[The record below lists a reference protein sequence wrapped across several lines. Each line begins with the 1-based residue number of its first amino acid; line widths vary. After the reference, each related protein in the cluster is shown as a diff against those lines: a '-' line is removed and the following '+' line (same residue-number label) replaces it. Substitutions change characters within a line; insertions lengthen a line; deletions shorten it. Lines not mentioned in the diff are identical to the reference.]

1 MPAFGRYEK
10 KGVEKKPPVD
20 DIPQWQKVFEQVMA
34 EDLAATKKPVR
45 WNFLKDNEGMFT
57 LGLTLDPA
65 LRTAIA
71 LSAKKDPVKFL
82 RENKISEKDY
92 IDGFDDIAKGIESGS
107 HALTTSI
114 GDLLFMGTDFLSN
127 SEFRDKFNE
136 VMEKERP
143 DDPESWIGDLT
154 SIMIQFGV
162 PSTLIFKVASR
173 AKSVHKIK
181 ALLEKMGTSKASK
194 IAQRVI
200 RDGAIVGATDFIAS
214 GPGRTVPPLFQKMED
229 TSKLSGRKKAA
240 ADFRNRIRFG
250 AEGMILGGLFPIVGK
265 GIQQTYKWFGRPVG
279 EATLGL
285 GFKGLG
291 KVTSGASYLLARTPG
306 VSEAGSAIAKAT
318 SVSTGFALKRMIAP
332 FVGRTF
338 KQMPPFQEW
347 RMGSVTSKN
356 LTERRL
362 KRVDNVLSWFRS
374 FGKYPADI

>member
-143 DDPESWIGDLT
+143 DDPESWQG
-154 SIMIQFGV
+154 G
-162 PSTLIFKVASR
+162 SR
-173 AKSVHKIK
+173 
-181 ALLEKMGTSKASK
+181 
-194 IAQRVI
+194 
-200 RDGAIVGATDFIAS
+200 F
-214 GPGRTVPPLFQKMED
+214 
-229 TSKLSGRKKAA
+229 
-240 ADFRNRIRFG
+240 
-250 AEGMILGGLFPIVGK
+250 
-265 GIQQTYKWFGRPVG
+265 
-279 EATLGL
+279 
-285 GFKGLG
+285 
-291 KVTSGASYLLARTPG
+291 
-306 VSEAGSAIAKAT
+306 
-318 SVSTGFALKRMIAP
+318 
-332 FVGRTF
+332 
-338 KQMPPFQEW
+338 
-347 RMGSVTSKN
+347 
-356 LTERRL
+356 
-362 KRVDNVLSWFRS
+362 
-374 FGKYPADI
+374 

>member
-82 RENKISEKDY
+82 RENKISERDY
-92 IDGFDDIAKGIESGS
+92 IDGFDEIAKGIESGS
-107 HALTTSI
+107 HALKTSV

-136 VMEKERP
+136 MMVKDRP
-143 DDPESWIGDLT
+143 DDPEAWQGDFVSL
-154 SIMIQFGV
+154 MIQFGV
-162 PSTLIFKVASR
+162 PAGLITKIGARS
-173 AKSVHKIK
+173 KSIQKIK
-181 ALLEKMGTSKASK
+181 TLLEKMGTSKASK

-200 RDGAIVGATDFIAS
+200 RDGAIVGATDFIVS

-229 TSKLSGRKKAA
+229 TSKLSGKKKAG

-250 AEGMILGGLFPIVGK
+250 AEGMMLGGLFPIVGK

-318 SVSTGFALKRMIAP
+318 SVSTGFALKR
-332 FVGRTF
+332 
-338 KQMPPFQEW
+338 
-347 RMGSVTSKN
+347 
-356 LTERRL
+356 
-362 KRVDNVLSWFRS
+362 
-374 FGKYPADI
+374 